1 MLKWGLHLAVVVIG
15 VVAFVCSNINSQSL
29 LEAAVYPL
37 VTWVAIVYSIVLAV
51 TTFFGWPGPG
61 DRGATGSELGSPSAS
76 DGDSGS
82 SGDGD

>member
-1 MLKWGLHLAVVVIG
+1 MLKWGLHLAVVAIG
-15 VVAFVCSNINSQSL
+15 VVAFVRSNINSQSL

-51 TTFFGWPGPG
+51 TTFFGWPGPS
-61 DRGATGSELGSPSAS
+61 DRGAAGSEPGSPSAF